1 MYVAPAIKGFRALR
15 VNKTAFNFTL
25 EVFYTGGGDIKLF
38 SIENS
43 SNVFTLLTSVTPVQ
57 SQNSPQLWY
66 AVITDPMF
74 DGLEDPR
81 LNINVTNAMDQSI
94 MQQVQG
100 EIGMCTV
107 KVATG
112 YRGIVY
118 YHKKFKICTCT
129 SILILTVLVLI
140 KLN

>member
-1 MYVAPAIKGFRALR
+1 MHIYELKNSLSQVRSLLVLYVAPAIKGFSALR
-15 VNKTAFNFTL
+15 INNTAFNFTL

-57 SQNSPQLWY
+57 SQHSPQLWY

-81 LNINVTNAMDQSI
+81 FNINVTNAMDQGV

-100 EIGMCTV
+100 EIGMCAF
-107 KVATG
+107 KVAT
-112 YRGIVY
+112 V
-118 YHKKFKICTCT
+118 K
-129 SILILTVLVLI
+129 
-140 KLN
+140 